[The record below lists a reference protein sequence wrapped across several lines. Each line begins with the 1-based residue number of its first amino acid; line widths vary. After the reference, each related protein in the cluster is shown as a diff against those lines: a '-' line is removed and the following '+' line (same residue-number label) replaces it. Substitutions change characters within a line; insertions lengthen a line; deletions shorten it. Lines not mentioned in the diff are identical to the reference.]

1 MEEDIR
7 CPKCQAVMNLEGVKS
22 IGAGIARLYNV
33 EVYLCPKCGCV
44 GRYDE
49 TAQKVVEIR

>member
-1 MEEDIR
+1 MEKDIT
-7 CPKCQAVMNLEGVKS
+7 CPKCKAVMNFQGVKS

-33 EVYLCPKCGCV
+33 EVYLCPKCGSL

-49 TAQKVVEIR
+49 IAKKIVETN